1 MYLYF
6 LNIIGFHFTGTPKTG
21 HSILYLHHAQGLFC
35 THPRVMAHERLT
47 RIKSILTRPTQGH
60 DKG

>member
-6 LNIIGFHFTGTPKTG
+6 LNIIGFDFTGTLRTG
-21 HSILYLHHAQGLFC
+21 HSISYLRLAEGLFC

-47 RIKSILTRPTQGH
+47 HIKSILTRPTQGH